1 MADLMVVWLAS
12 KVAVLMYWGYRE
24 SHGLRLRA
32 PNKESLPRN
41 VGVLVGVGIFY
52 CLEIIAV
59 VILYFDIKKPYNQRR
74 LHLQST
80 KPLNRDIYLKSLSP
94 FMQRKCAV
102 RWAGGAE

>member
-1 MADLMVVWLAS
+1 MVVWLAS

-32 PNKESLPRN
+32 PTKESFPKHLGALFS
-41 VGVLVGVGIFY
+41 VGTFY

-59 VILYFDIKKPYNQRR
+59 IILYFDIKKPYNQRR
-74 LHLQST
+74 QHLQSA

-94 FMQRKCAV
+94 FMQRKVAV
-102 RWAGGAE
+102 RWAGE